1 MAKKLFFGMLLSMAL
16 LGCTNSNKPVEGK
29 NDNTGAEAN
38 AEAEAA
44 AKADSAMNYVVKKGY
59 IDSLSSNVE
68 ALPVILGIP
77 SLSIF
82 A

>member
-38 AEAEAA
+38 AEA
-44 AKADSAMNYVVKKGY
+44 
-59 IDSLSSNVE
+59 
-68 ALPVILGIP
+68 
-77 SLSIF
+77 
-82 A
+82 